1 MAMLSLDLPKWAN
14 LSQNYI
20 WNYLLRGE
28 NLMQHDTSKQ
38 SRENRQ
44 PEKIITHKRM
54 RVKKSISRKSQK
66 APESAKIQSY
76 R

>member
-1 MAMLSLDLPKWAN
+1 MLMAMLSLDLPKWAN

-44 PEKIITHKRM
+44 PEKNVTPKRM
-54 RVKKSISRKSQK
+54 RVKINL
-66 APESAKIQSY
+66 AKIAKGTGIC
-76 R
+76 